1 METDSVLVSVLCTAY
16 NHEKWIKDA
25 IEGVLKQKVNFKYEF
40 IVHDDASTDHT
51 ASIIKQYAKKYPDII
66 HPIFQK
72 ENQFSECNIYKKYL
86 FASARGKYIAFCEG
100 DDYWCHSQKLQMQVD
115 FMELHPDYSM
125 CMHNAIK
132 LDCIT
137 GKETCLNSFEKE
149 GTYSQEEHL
158 LCGMGSDYP
167 AFASY
172 FIRSECL
179 KGMPEFFTES
189 KVLDYPL
196 RQYFANKGKIYY
208 FDKTMSVY
216 RTAVPSSYMSNQKD
230 QTFYHIYTIE
240 MIHFFE
246 KLDIYTEKHFHH
258 IIRTKLQSDYLGYC
272 ISVDENE
279 GVAQAEQYRLN
290 EEKIRNI
297 YKQISK
303 KSILDVI
310 DEKCQDKEQ
319 IYIYGTSRVAID
331 CYRKLKYCD
340 IRIKGFVVS
349 DSHSD
354 IQFFEKEKV
363 YCISEIAKKN
373 PFVIL
378 GVQPINTI
386 VIENILL
393 QFGIVNYCKPY
404 DIVV

>member
-86 FASARGKYIAFCEG
+86 FPSARGKYIAFCEG

-179 KGMPEFFTES
+179 RVCLNFLQSRKFWIIHCDSILQIKE
-189 KVLDYPL
+189 K
-196 RQYFANKGKIYY
+196 
-208 FDKTMSVY
+208 
-216 RTAVPSSYMSNQKD
+216 
-230 QTFYHIYTIE
+230 YTIL
-240 MIHFFE
+240 I
-246 KLDIYTEKHFHH
+246 KLCPSIELPFRVH
-258 IIRTKLQSDYLGYC
+258 ICQIR
-272 ISVDENE
+272 
-279 GVAQAEQYRLN
+279 
-290 EEKIRNI
+290 KIRH
-297 YKQISK
+297 
-303 KSILDVI
+303 
-310 DEKCQDKEQ
+310 
-319 IYIYGTSRVAID
+319 
-331 CYRKLKYCD
+331 
-340 IRIKGFVVS
+340 F
-349 DSHSD
+349 
-354 IQFFEKEKV
+354 
-363 YCISEIAKKN
+363 
-373 PFVIL
+373 
-378 GVQPINTI
+378 TI
-386 VIENILL
+386 
-393 QFGIVNYCKPY
+393 FTP
-404 DIVV
+404 